1 MEQFEKGNIRFDAF
15 DMSGQVGGASAFR
28 ARNAIAHPPFVCP
41 AARVSV
47 IVGAVLQGRTGK
59 LQETCSWLLCGS
71 LHAPRIA
78 LIVQSIIFVVDSA
91 DKVRMVVAKDELDA
105 LLSHEDVA
113 ERPVP
118 LLIFAN
124 KTDKA
129 SALPLVEVISLL
141 GLQDIS
147 GRAWK
152 VQCVDCVG
160 SHVVRGGPH
169 SHLHPFF
176 AQAQQRSDR
185 GGCRRRHRVAGAESV
200 RGCQRWHRRQHCSCG
215 SGGAMTMD

>member
-160 SHVVRGGPH
+160 SHVVRGGPTH
-169 SHLHPFF
+169 TSTPSSCRPSNALTGEGVDDGIEWL
-176 AQAQQRSDR
+176 AQKVSEGASAGTGGSTAAAAAAAQ
-185 GGCRRRHRVAGAESV
+185 
-200 RGCQRWHRRQHCSCG
+200 
-215 SGGAMTMD
+215 

>member
-1 MEQFEKGNIRFDAF
+1 MGLLDMLMKAFGWRKEESSVLVVGLDNSGKTTILNFLKPAKNALLEVAPTVGFTVEQFEKGNIRFDAF
-15 DMSGQVGGASAFR
+15 DMSGQR
-28 ARNAIAHPPFVCP
+28 EYR
-41 AARVSV
+41 
-47 IVGAVLQGRTGK
+47 
-59 LQETCSWLLCGS
+59 S
-71 LHAPRIA
+71 LWERYYKDA
-78 LIVQSIIFVVDSA
+78 QSIIFVVDSA

-152 VQCVDCVG
+152 VQPSNALTGEGVDDGIEWLAQKVSEGASAGTGG
-160 SHVVRGGPH
+160 STAAAAAA
-169 SHLHPFF
+169 
-176 AQAQQRSDR
+176 AQ
-185 GGCRRRHRVAGAESV
+185 
-200 RGCQRWHRRQHCSCG
+200 
-215 SGGAMTMD
+215 